1 LKQLAI
7 ILSCLGFELTWDKGR
22 QSMASK
28 QYGLKIV
35 HKPSNIVEREMWFNT
50 EAERMSAM
58 GGSTME
64 RDYVYVLE
72 EKEIEMPQD
81 AKPGEWGGPA

>member
-1 LKQLAI
+1 
-7 ILSCLGFELTWDKGR
+7 
-22 QSMASK
+22 MASK

-64 RDYVYVLE
+64 RDYIYVVE

-81 AKPGEWGGPA
+81 AKLGESGGPA